1 MAASKLKVTQVR
13 SGIGRMAKQRRVLQG
28 LGLRGPH
35 SEVVVDNT
43 PSFRGMIKKVLH
55 LVQVEDLGQVTEPG
69 AGRVANEEPP
79 AKEPPSASGRGEP
92 SEIEDAPVAPE
103 APQDEEPQ

>member
-1 MAASKLKVTQVR
+1 MTANKLKVTQIR
-13 SGIGRMAKQRRVLQG
+13 SGIGRMDKQRRILKG

-55 LVQVEDLGQVTEPG
+55 LIQVEEV
-69 AGRVANEEPP
+69 
-79 AKEPPSASGRGEP
+79 
-92 SEIEDAPVAPE
+92 
-103 APQDEEPQ
+103 DE